1 MGFFSWLKGKA
12 DGGNGNARAWREA
25 WTRAVA
31 SLDEGALA
39 SLEADLKRTPPFAD
53 DLEIEEEMLD
63 ALRRLLELER
73 ALAAAGLPVVATS
86 HRVVGAD
93 ACHFSAPV
101 SMPDDPAQP
110 TGRLLLTSSRA
121 VFAGGAR
128 TPALPWH
135 ATREVIQSGRDLL
148 FLYRGAEDEAGHR
161 FRCNSFTD
169 ALCGAAIARHLM
181 RSRQSGGRL

>member
-73 ALAAAGLPVVATS
+73 ALAWTRVTRSARLPSVAGTNT
-86 HRVVGAD
+86 
-93 ACHFSAPV
+93 CQ
-101 SMPDDPAQP
+101 MP
-110 TGRLLLTSSRA
+110 SSS
-121 VFAGGAR
+121 
-128 TPALPWH
+128 T
-135 ATREVIQSGRDLL
+135 
-148 FLYRGAEDEAGHR
+148 
-161 FRCNSFTD
+161 
-169 ALCGAAIARHLM
+169 
-181 RSRQSGGRL
+181 